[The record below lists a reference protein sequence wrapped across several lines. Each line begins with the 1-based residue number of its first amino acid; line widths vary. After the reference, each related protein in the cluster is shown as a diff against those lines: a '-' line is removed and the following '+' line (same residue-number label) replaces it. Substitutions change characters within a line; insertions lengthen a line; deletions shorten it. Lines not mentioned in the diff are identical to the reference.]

1 MRFLSLAGTHF
12 RLAARQRALWIVSFA
27 LALLSIT
34 ITVNPGLSFETDN
47 PTALAL
53 TAQMLAL
60 LPPIAYAAAFTDLA
74 AEAER
79 LGISEIEASA
89 PVLSFELV
97 AARVAGSLAAMALPS
112 AGVLLF
118 CAGGQM
124 LHGNA
129 WAMPQ
134 TAFLLIG
141 IVLPSALIAASLSAF
156 AGSFLPR
163 AFARIAAIVA
173 WIGVLFLT
181 VFVPTPTAGG
191 GLRVHIAANPVAQ
204 AFFGSTPLLDSPES
218 AATVAAATPLE
229 SVVLLA
235 LELAIAVA
243 LIAAAGAIARRRAY
257 RRR

>member
-1 MRFLSLAGTHF
+1 MS
-12 RLAARQRALWIVSFA
+12 IA

-134 TAFLLIG
+134 AAFLLIG
-141 IVLPSALIAASLSAF
+141 IVLPSALIASLSAF

-163 AFARIAAIVA
+163 AFARITAIVA

-243 LIAAAGAIARRRAY
+243 LIAAAGTIARRRAY

>member
-1 MRFLSLAGTHF
+1 MRFLRLARAHF
-12 RLAARQRALWIVSFA
+12 RMAARQRALWVVSLA

-47 PTALAL
+47 PAALAL

-74 AEAER
+74 AEVER

-89 PVLSFELV
+89 PVPSFELV

-129 WAMPQ
+129 WALPQ
-134 TAFLLIG
+134 AAFLLIG
-141 IVLPSALIAASLSAF
+141 IVLPAAFIAASLSAF
-156 AGSFLPR
+156 ADSLLPR

-181 VFVPTPTAGG
+181 VFVPTPTAEG

-229 SVVLLA
+229 AVALLAFKLAVAVALLA
-235 LELAIAVA
+235 LS
-243 LIAAAGAIARRRAY
+243 GAIARRRTY

>member
-34 ITVNPGLSFETDN
+34 ITVNPGLSFETGN

-134 TAFLLIG
+134 AAFLLIG

-235 LELAIAVA
+235 QI
-243 LIAAAGAIARRRAY
+243 GRASC
-257 RRR
+257 RERVLWHV

>member
-34 ITVNPGLSFETDN
+34 ITVNPGLSFETGN

-134 TAFLLIG
+134 AAFLPVSYTHLD
-141 IVLPSALIAASLSAF
+141 VYKRQASSC
-156 AGSFLPR
+156 G
-163 AFARIAAIVA
+163 
-173 WIGVLFLT
+173 
-181 VFVPTPTAGG
+181 PT
-191 GLRVHIAANPVAQ
+191 
-204 AFFGSTPLLDSPES
+204 
-218 AATVAAATPLE
+218 
-229 SVVLLA
+229 
-235 LELAIAVA
+235 
-243 LIAAAGAIARRRAY
+243 RRRP
-257 RRR
+257 

>member
-1 MRFLSLAGTHF
+1 
-12 RLAARQRALWIVSFA
+12 
-27 LALLSIT
+27 
-34 ITVNPGLSFETDN
+34 
-47 PTALAL
+47 
-53 TAQMLAL
+53 
-60 LPPIAYAAAFTDLA
+60 
-74 AEAER
+74 
-79 LGISEIEASA
+79 
-89 PVLSFELV
+89 
-97 AARVAGSLAAMALPS
+97 
-112 AGVLLF
+112 
-118 CAGGQM
+118 M

-134 TAFLLIG
+134 AAFLLIG

-257 RRR
+257 WRR

>member
-134 TAFLLIG
+134 AAFLLIG

-163 AFARIAAIVA
+163 DHGYRRLDRGALPHRVRADSHCRRR
-173 WIGVLFLT
+173 L
-181 VFVPTPTAGG
+181 AGPYRG
-191 GLRVHIAANPVAQ
+191 QSRGAGILRQH
-204 AFFGSTPLLDSPES
+204 
-218 AATVAAATPLE
+218 
-229 SVVLLA
+229 
-235 LELAIAVA
+235 AVA
-243 LIAAAGAIARRRAY
+243 RFP
-257 RRR
+257 

>member
-1 MRFLSLAGTHF
+1 MRSLSLAGTHF

-134 TAFLLIG
+134 AAFSG
-141 IVLPSALIAASLSAF
+141 RARSAPRRAGRRPAA
-156 AGSFLPR
+156 PR
-163 AFARIAAIVA
+163 ARTAPPVRHDKAHSGRGVRVRRDCRRHGSVA
-173 WIGVLFLT
+173 GAEQWPERERGDCRGGCT
-181 VFVPTPTAGG
+181 FVRYC
-191 GLRVHIAANPVAQ
+191 GLCRRYGRDHC
-204 AFFGSTPLLDSPES
+204 
-218 AATVAAATPLE
+218 
-229 SVVLLA
+229 
-235 LELAIAVA
+235 
-243 LIAAAGAIARRRAY
+243 AAGQQNRV
-257 RRR
+257 